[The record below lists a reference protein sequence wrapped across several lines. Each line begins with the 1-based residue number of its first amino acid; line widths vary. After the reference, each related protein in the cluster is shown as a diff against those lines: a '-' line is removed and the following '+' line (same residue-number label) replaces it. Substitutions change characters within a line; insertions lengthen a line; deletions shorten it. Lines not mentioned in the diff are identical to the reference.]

1 MLPWRT
7 GGAYRERLSS
17 FRTQRCDVCCTDAS
31 CPFLP
36 ETGSCL
42 SAGNG
47 LIQQRGEFTIG
58 AYWCSLHLSREWACA
73 CGGGVGMCCGVRG
86 RVAVCAFVCVCVRLP
101 ACLCRNASFDNVR
114 WTRYCTSLLTSQFG
128 FLNRQITQYS
138 KLSSSEAASP

>member
-58 AYWCSLHLSREWACA
+58 AYWCSLHLSRESACA

-86 RVAVCAFVCVCVRLP
+86 RVAVCAFVCVRVYLRACVATLLLTTCAGRGTVP
-101 ACLCRNASFDNVR
+101 AS
-114 WTRYCTSLLTSQFG
+114 TSQFG

-138 KLSSSEAASP
+138 KLSSSVAASP